1 LQCRRP
7 RARAHTHAPAGAPRT
22 PHQLGLEHNNKHKQ
36 TNTTKHTNNQLNK
49 KHKKVD
55 LPKPLGLKFARGA
68 DGGAYVVTNDPA
80 LGNTDARIQPGDK
93 IVQISASFG
102 SDVWDAQNFGQIM
115 YAIRTRSGTVYLKI
129 KRNFGDMSGL
139 TVRVLL
145 WLLFVVVVV
154 VVVVAR
160 GRGGVCVV

>member
-1 LQCRRP
+1 MRTRS
-7 RARAHTHAPAGAPRT
+7 RSRT
-22 PHQLGLEHNNKHKQ
+22 PARQPRKTLTLENAPLLTPANKPTKTKTKKQQL
-36 TNTTKHTNNQLNK
+36 
-49 KHKKVD
+49 D

-80 LGNTDARIQPGDK
+80 LGNTDARVQPGDK

-139 TVRVLL
+139 TVRS
-145 WLLFVVVVV
+145 
-154 VVVVAR
+154 
-160 GRGGVCVV
+160 